1 MNSTTTTARE
11 KACLLAEYATSLL
24 TPDQAYVV
32 VIFDSDPD
40 SQTHDT
46 WICHN
51 ISTGLLG
58 ASDAIK
64 GALLDPETTEAHTFP
79 INRA

>member
-1 MNSTTTTARE
+1 MTSTTKSARE

-32 VIFDSDPD
+32 VVFDSNPG

-58 ASDAIK
+58 ASNAIK